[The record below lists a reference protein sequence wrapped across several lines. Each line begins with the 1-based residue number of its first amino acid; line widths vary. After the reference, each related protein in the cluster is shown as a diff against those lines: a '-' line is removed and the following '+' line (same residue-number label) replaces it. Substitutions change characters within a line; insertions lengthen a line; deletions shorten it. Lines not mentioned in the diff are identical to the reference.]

1 MLDDPLAHLKRQVQ
15 SRMIGIPLLKLLHD
29 PQRVQVVIEAPAVPL
44 HQLIQL
50 PLSRVTERWMPDVMH
65 QRQRFDQLRVQP
77 ERGSDCACNLRYLEC
92 VSQPVAKM
100 IRETRGENL
109 RFRFQPAKRARVYD
123 AIAVPRIFASISM
136 RCIRIAPASRL
147 IRVHGPRR
155 ESGKTIDAS
164 LRFLTA
170 GKNPKNTVI
179 SSVARNLLF
188 L

>member
-1 MLDDPLAHLKRQVQ
+1 
-15 SRMIGIPLLKLLHD
+15 
-29 PQRVQVVIEAPAVPL
+29 
-44 HQLIQL
+44 
-50 PLSRVTERWMPDVMH
+50 
-65 QRQRFDQLRVQP
+65 
-77 ERGSDCACNLRYLEC
+77 
-92 VSQPVAKM
+92 
-100 IRETRGENL
+100 
-109 RFRFQPAKRARVYD
+109 
-123 AIAVPRIFASISM
+123 M